1 MAAGRAMGW
10 VALLDEKKTRRTR
23 DFTLLVGSSFFVSR
37 AQPTPPGDRS
47 AIAASSAQLPALCAQ
62 AGGRKCI
69 VRAATAEELLLA
81 VLAALEVHTTA
92 CKRLS
97 RWTAFS
103 HRWRCLSVARGT
115 HPAGVDAGTAASP

>member
-37 AQPTPPGDRS
+37 AQPTPPGDRF

-62 AGGRKCI
+62 AGGGMTREVEAVVAA
-69 VRAATAEELLLA
+69 VRDVAMSEA
-81 VLAALEVHTTA
+81 VTLI
-92 CKRLS
+92 S
-97 RWTAFS
+97 
-103 HRWRCLSVARGT
+103 G
-115 HPAGVDAGTAASP
+115 

>member
-62 AGGRKCI
+62 AGGRKDSEHAGE
-69 VRAATAEELLLA
+69 RELHVDL
-81 VLAALEVHTTA
+81 
-92 CKRLS
+92 
-97 RWTAFS
+97 
-103 HRWRCLSVARGT
+103 RGC
-115 HPAGVDAGTAASP
+115 GDG

>member
-1 MAAGRAMGW
+1 MGW

-81 VLAALEVHTTA
+81 VLAALEVTTAA

-97 RWTAFS
+97 RCAAFS
-103 HRWRCLSVARGT
+103 HRWRCLSVTRGP
-115 HPAGVDAGTAASP
+115 HPAGVDAGAAASP